1 MTGGRHAGRAIQGVR
16 RKELPGYLYLLVL
29 AARHVSRGGLAVHV
43 RRPGRGAP
51 AVSEC
56 ECECVCVCV
65 CAVVSV
71 PCLAV
76 SHPPYCTVLCAMT
89 CHISPA
95 LLCVYRSID
104 QTLPR

>member
-51 AVSEC
+51 AVSVS
-56 ECECVCVCV
+56 ECVCVCV
-65 CAVVSV
+65 CVCCGVRAV
-71 PCLAV
+71 PRRIA
-76 SHPPYCTVLCAMT
+76 PTVLHRTLCHDLSYIPCAT
-89 CHISPA
+89 VCIPQHRP
-95 LLCVYRSID
+95 D
-104 QTLPR
+104 TT